1 MKNVLE
7 RIKSERLFFDGGTGT
22 VLQKCGLLP
31 GEAPEV
37 MNRRSPEA
45 VKRLHLEYI
54 AAGADIIKTNTFG
67 INSLKHDNVEDELVI
82 ALGIARDAV
91 AESGKDVYIAFDV
104 GPTGRMLKPFGDL
117 GFEDAVAIFARNMRC
132 AETLGAD
139 LILIET
145 VSDIYELKAA
155 VLAAKEYSS
164 LPIFVTCAFGADGKL
179 LTGADP
185 LAVISLLEGLGVSA
199 LGMNC
204 SVGPDKMKGTLES
217 FVKYSSLPII
227 VNPNA
232 GLPTLVNG
240 ESVYDL
246 GADAFAESVAELC
259 DMGATVL
266 GGCCGTTPEYIKT
279 LVGKTKAKPYRL
291 PTRNDYAVVSSYT
304 HGVII
309 GENSLIV
316 GERLNP
322 TGKPKLK
329 DALKNG
335 DMSYILGVA
344 LEEERCG
351 AHILD
356 VNVGL
361 AGLDESYMMGKVIPE
376 LQAVTDLPLQIDTG
390 SAEAMERALRI
401 YSGKPIINSVN
412 GADES
417 LRQILPL
424 ARKYGGVLIALTM
437 DENGIP
443 ETADGRVAIAEKI
456 ARAAAQYGIRPCD
469 IIFDPLVLTV
479 ASGRENAN
487 VTLEAMRRIKAMGY
501 KCSLGVSNVSFGLPD
516 RDRLNA
522 SFYTAAL
529 FSGLDL
535 AIINPSSEAMMSA
548 YRAYMALSGRDDG
561 CSEYVKHVAI
571 SGQKEKTANEGKAKE
586 RITLKEAIE
595 QGLKAD
601 AAAIAEQLLKGS
613 DAIGVINGE
622 IIPALDKVG
631 ADFDKGVIYLPGL
644 LMSAE
649 AANAAFSAVRAKATV
664 GAECKGRVILA
675 TVKGDIHD
683 IGKNIVKLIFE
694 SHGYSVIDLGRDVD
708 KESVLSAVKK
718 NPDAILGLSALM
730 TTTLGAMADTV
741 ALIKREMPLVKIMVG
756 GAVLTES
763 YAKSIGADFCAPDAL
778 SAVRWAAKL

>member
-1 MKNVLE
+1 M
-7 RIKSERLFFDGGTGT
+7 
-22 VLQKCGLLP
+22 
-31 GEAPEV
+31 
-37 MNRRSPEA
+37 
-45 VKRLHLEYI
+45 
-54 AAGADIIKTNTFG
+54 
-67 INSLKHDNVEDELVI
+67 
-82 ALGIARDAV
+82 
-91 AESGKDVYIAFDV
+91 
-104 GPTGRMLKPFGDL
+104 
-117 GFEDAVAIFARNMRC
+117 
-132 AETLGAD
+132 
-139 LILIET
+139 
-145 VSDIYELKAA
+145 
-155 VLAAKEYSS
+155 
-164 LPIFVTCAFGADGKL
+164 
-179 LTGADP
+179 
-185 LAVISLLEGLGVSA
+185 
-199 LGMNC
+199 
-204 SVGPDKMKGTLES
+204 
-217 FVKYSSLPII
+217 
-227 VNPNA
+227 
-232 GLPTLVNG
+232 
-240 ESVYDL
+240 
-246 GADAFAESVAELC
+246 
-259 DMGATVL
+259 
-266 GGCCGTTPEYIKT
+266 
-279 LVGKTKAKPYRL
+279 
-291 PTRNDYAVVSSYT
+291 PTRKDYAVVSSYT

-730 TTTLGAMADTV
+730 TTTLSAMADTV
-741 ALIKREMPLVKIMVG
+741 ALIKREMPLTKIMVG

-763 YAKSIGADFCAPDAL
+763 YAKNIGADFCAPDAL